1 MSGASKTV
9 LTVLLVWTCCSTSMH
24 SQVTSKKKSTEA
36 NEYCIECTKFNRL
49 WLTMDSLEN
58 TQTGKLSIL
67 YIGGSHV
74 QAGWI
79 GHYLRES
86 LMQWSP
92 RSAWD
97 KGLMLPYRLAQTNT
111 PTHFRTEMSGQWNGA
126 NCAQSSWPDW
136 RPKLNA
142 GTGIEA
148 RTSSKRSS
156 IQHVSY
162 LPDSSKFIYNLF
174 DVWTN
179 ATRSELQLQ
188 TAQNDSTCRYSK
200 ISTGWRISCAEV
212 SDTFRLSFEADQN
225 REVPLSYG
233 GTYAHSMELK
243 SSIVLNEW
251 GHNGLHIEDLAA
263 LADLKAFMQ
272 IITRMQPDL
281 ILMGVGLN
289 DAINA
294 HGFDLA
300 RFAVNYERCLYALE
314 KAAPDAAILLMSNTN
329 VHNTSKNT
337 RQNSMMIQEFLRS
350 TALASHPAY
359 FDLASATGGSE
370 NTMNWM
376 ENGWFKSDGI
386 HFTPEGYQ
394 EISAHI
400 FSALQDARE
409 NSRIQSKPDR
419 E

>member
-1 MSGASKTV
+1 MNWASKTV
-9 LTVLLVWTCCSTSMH
+9 LTVLLVWSCCSTSVH
-24 SQVTSKKKSTEA
+24 SQLSSEKKSNEA
-36 NEYCIECTKFNRL
+36 NEYFMESANFNRL

-79 GHYLRES
+79 GHYMKES

-92 RSAWD
+92 KSAWD

-111 PTHFRTEMSGQWNGA
+111 PTHFRTEMTGHWNGA
-126 NCAQSSWPDW
+126 SCAQSSWPNW
-136 RPKLNA
+136 QPKLDA

-148 RTSSKRSS
+148 RTSSKKSS

-162 LPDSSKFIYNLF
+162 LPDSSKFISNLF

-188 TAQNDSTCRYSK
+188 TAQNDSTCRYSQ
-200 ISTGWRISCAEV
+200 ISNGWRVSCAEA

-233 GTYAHSMELK
+233 GTYAYSMELA

-263 LADLKAFMQ
+263 LADLKSFTQ
-272 IITRMQPDL
+272 IITCMQPDL

-289 DAINA
+289 DAINE
-294 HGFDLA
+294 HGFDLD
-300 RFAVNYERCLYALE
+300 RFAANYERCLNALE
-314 KAAPDAAILLMSNTN
+314 KAAPNAAVLMMSNTN

-350 TALASHPAY
+350 TALVSHPAY
-359 FDLASATGGSE
+359 FDLASATGGSK
-370 NTMNWM
+370 NTVSWM

-394 EISAHI
+394 KISTLI
-400 FSALQDARE
+400 FGALQDARK
-409 NSRIQSKPDR
+409 NWRNQSNPDR

>member
-1 MSGASKTV
+1 
-9 LTVLLVWTCCSTSMH
+9 MH
-24 SQVTSKKKSTEA
+24 SQLTSEKKSNEA
-36 NEYCIECTKFNRL
+36 NECCIESANFNRL

-79 GHYLRES
+79 GHYMREA
-86 LMQWSP
+86 LMQWNP
-92 RSAWD
+92 RSTWD

-126 NCAQSSWPDW
+126 SCAQSTWPDW
-136 RPKLNA
+136 QPKLDA

-162 LPDSSKFIYNLF
+162 LPDSSKFTSNSF

-188 TAQNDSTCRYSK
+188 TTQNDSACRYSQM
-200 ISTGWRISCAEV
+200 SNGWRISCAEV
-212 SDTFRLSFEADQN
+212 SDTFRLSFEANQN

-233 GTYAHSMELK
+233 GTYAHSMELT

-251 GHNGLHIEDLAA
+251 GHNGLHIAELAA
-263 LADLKAFMQ
+263 LVDLRSFTQ

-281 ILMGVGLN
+281 ILLGVGLN
-289 DAINA
+289 DAINE
-294 HGFDLA
+294 HGFNIA
-300 RFAVNYERCLYALE
+300 RFAVNYERCLDALE
-314 KAAPDAAILLMSNTN
+314 KAAPDAAVLMMSNTN
-329 VHNTSKNT
+329 VHNTSKHT

-350 TALASHPAY
+350 KALVSNSAY
-359 FDLASATGGSE
+359 FDLASATGGAE
-370 NTMNWM
+370 NTTSWM
-376 ENGWFKSDGI
+376 EDGWFKSDGI

-394 EISAHI
+394 EIAALI

-409 NSRIQSKPDR
+409 KSRIQSKPDR